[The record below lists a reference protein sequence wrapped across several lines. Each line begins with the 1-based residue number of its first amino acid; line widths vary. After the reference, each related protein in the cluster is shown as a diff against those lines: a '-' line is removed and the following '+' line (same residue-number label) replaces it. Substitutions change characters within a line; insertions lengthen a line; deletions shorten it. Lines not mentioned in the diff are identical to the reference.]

1 MIRDTGFVISAYGC
15 WRPGV
20 YESAHAARVAQ
31 RRSDEELYQLQ
42 TQANDRMPGGV
53 GGTITKQDL
62 IESKTKKP
70 AYAGFF
76 VLCS

>member
-1 MIRDTGFVISAYGC
+1 
-15 WRPGV
+15 V
-20 YESAHAARVAQ
+20 YESEHAARVAQ

-42 TQANDRMPGGV
+42 TQANDRMPGGF

-70 AYAGFF
+70 A
-76 VLCS
+76 